1 MWQMLL
7 WQHGRQGCRAGS
19 TVLHSQHCCFPGILT
34 SSAPAGSA
42 PEGLGDGCCSSQEL
56 QPLELP
62 RARYMQPTDL
72 PVPTRTGCLCLSPA
86 SCQSHWNLF
95 QPRNWQPYRHRSQ
108 SPPWDPRAFHPYKHS
123 LTIPEP
129 SLPTDTDPQSAPWD
143 PKAFHQQHLTT
154 ISMVPRASHN
164 TLFISLAGRWLLPSR
179 TVPTFPS
186 CARGSIQGMENI
198 PGAPHTDPTLR
209 SCSSSP
215 SAMTTAGEASPGTIP
230 TSARLRL

>member
-19 TVLHSQHCCFPGILT
+19 AVLHSQHCCFPGILT

-42 PEGLGDGCCSSQEL
+42 PEGLGDGWCSSQEL

-108 SPPWDPRAFHPYKHS
+108 SPPWDPRAFH
-123 LTIPEP
+123 
-129 SLPTDTDPQSAPWD
+129 
-143 PKAFHQQHLTT
+143 QQHLTT

-179 TVPTFPS
+179 TIPTFPS
-186 CARGSIQGMENI
+186 CARGSIQGMGNT

-230 TSARLRL
+230 TSARLRV